1 VFLQR
6 VRRPF
11 IEKPFTLE
19 EVRALVGR
27 ILNDNR
33 RQPPPSRAG

>member
-6 VRRPF
+6 VQRPF

-27 ILNDNR
+27 ILNET
-33 RQPPPSRAG
+33 RQPPPGPRAG